1 MPDREYKIGPVPG
14 RLQSWALGFLAGGG
28 RDDPST
34 QQRAHALER
43 MVCSRPPQAVRLW
56 WARRRRRCRA
66 VAMIIESPG
75 KTGMLYHCPA
85 AGPRTSTEALIEL
98 IAALSR
104 EALASGMSLVQSL
117 AAPAAKAGIAAMRS
131 AGYDPLA
138 ELIYMKLD
146 LAQPTESKID
156 DSLSWRSYGQ
166 FNDEELGRV
175 IAATYEDSCDC
186 PKLRRK
192 RPMDQII
199 AGHKASGM
207 FVPQSWWIVDRD
219 GVPAG
224 CVLVNESTDIESAE
238 LVYLGVVKASR
249 GLGLG
254 RKMIQRVAADAYL
267 RGRRALTLAVDSR
280 NTYAKRTYDLEGFR
294 EVDRRMAHV
303 MFRHQA
309 ENAPR

>member
-1 MPDREYKIGPVPG
+1 
-14 RLQSWALGFLAGGG
+14 
-28 RDDPST
+28 
-34 QQRAHALER
+34 
-43 MVCSRPPQAVRLW
+43 
-56 WARRRRRCRA
+56 
-66 VAMIIESPG
+66 
-75 KTGMLYHCPA
+75 MLYHCPA
-85 AGPRTSTEALIEL
+85 AAPRTSTEALIEL

-104 EALASGMSLVQSL
+104 EALACGMSLVQSL
-117 AAPAAKAGIAAMRS
+117 AAPAAKADIAATIS
-131 AGYDPLA
+131 AGYESLA
-138 ELIYMKLD
+138 ELVYMKLD
-146 LAQPTESKID
+146 LAQPTERKIG

-166 FNDEELGRV
+166 FNDDELGRV

-186 PKLRRK
+186 PKLRGK

-199 AGHKASGM
+199 AGHKASGI
-207 FVPQSWWIVDRD
+207 FVPQSWWIVERD
-219 GVPAG
+219 GAPAG
-224 CVLVNESTDIESAE
+224 CVLVNDSTDIESAE

-254 RKMIQRVAADAYL
+254 RKMIHRVAADAYL

-280 NTYAKRTYDLEGFR
+280 NIYARRTYDLEDFR